1 MEFKLEDVLA
11 EIDKQA
17 NAFGVNPRTAK
28 AIVVAENTD
37 SGSLAKKTVYRG
49 DAVSPKGASGVMQ
62 VMPDTAKG
70 LQQAGFLPADWKHD
84 PANLSSQVQA
94 GLAAIKEKI
103 GRMNNPDDLGEL
115 ASVYNGSSKT
125 HRAYKAG
132 NMTALPAET
141 QHYIT
146 KLRRADMEL
155 GGTQGNNPSAYMP
168 PADPAAN
175 STTPTAGRSTTRSVT
190 YDPGQMDGFMSSVMS
205 AVRPG
210 GAFDITTQAV
220 VNAGAQRQLLS
231 QDVVNAVTAKGEAA
245 AAEAG
250 AVATRTAAGEAR
262 RAQILT
268 AANLNP
274 DANENAMMQAMDIVN
289 KTDAQLAA
297 MKPEIDARMSVGFF
311 DNPLEW
317 LINQTR
323 LPGMVEQYNGVVSTQ
338 KNAQQAFAS
347 RASIANTQQQISSSM
362 DADLILQQGKATAT
376 RVAADA
382 AEAAGR
388 VKLETAGAEAR
399 DALTSMQLLGQKI
412 GLQGQALQLS
422 RQTVSETAGET
433 DKAKAARAEEES
445 LAGVNKVLVAA
456 GGNPIASVAQ
466 FKQLPSAKKEVLLS
480 AATSGKFGKNFAE
493 SFELLYNDG
502 NQDKVAAGGGATVV
516 HWVRGTA
523 GAAGTVVQ
531 QEQLTAEKLK
541 QKYDPKK
548 QLPEELNKL
557 QTQYEAQ
564 ANSDMRLAT
573 QYNPYKLDYG
583 TMSKLPELQT
593 NALAAW
599 INKYGPKGTEPMMA
613 QVDEQYI
620 VQRFA
625 QSVAQGTMTVAA
637 AAKELSDY
645 YRITTAKQAE
655 LTQYSL
661 FGMSRPEKTY
671 AVRIKDT
678 DFSTMPVDLG
688 NPTQVENL
696 LVKRVAFDRRFESV
710 KTPMRYPASTQAIQW
725 KE

>member
-17 NAFGVNPRTAK
+17 TAFGVNPRTAK
-28 AIVVAENTD
+28 AIVVAENTSD
-37 SGSLAKKTVYRG
+37 GSLAKKTKYDG
-49 DAVSPKGASGVMQ
+49 AAVSMEGKGARGVMQ
-62 VMPDTAKG
+62 VMPATAKG
-70 LQQAGFLPADWKHD
+70 LQQAGFLPADWTHD

-94 GLAAIKEKI
+94 GLAAIKEKL
-103 GRMNNPDDLGEL
+103 GRMNNPDDLGEV
-115 ASVYNGSSKT
+115 ASVYNGSTRT
-125 HRAYKAG
+125 HKAYKAG
-132 NMTALPAET
+132 NFAALPPET
-141 QHYIT
+141 QHYIM

-155 GGTQGNNPSAYMP
+155 GGTQGNNPSAYVP
-168 PADPAAN
+168 PAGG
-175 STTPTAGRSTTRSVT
+175 STATPTAGRSTTRSVT
-190 YDPGQMDGFMSSVMS
+190 YDPSQMDGFMSSVMS

-220 VNAGAQRQLLS
+220 VEAGQQRQLLS
-231 QDVVNAVTAKGEAA
+231 QEVVNAVTAKGNAA

-250 AVATRTAAGEAR
+250 AIATRTAAGEAR

-274 DANENAMMQAMDIVN
+274 DATENAMTRAMAIVN
-289 KTDAQLAA
+289 ETDAQLAM
-297 MKPEIDARMSVGFF
+297 MKPEIDARMAVGFF

-323 LPGMVEQYNGVVSTQ
+323 LPGMVETYNGVVSTQ
-338 KNAQQAFAS
+338 KSAQQAFAA
-347 RASIANTQQQISSSM
+347 RASIATTQQQISSSM
-362 DADLILQQGKATAT
+362 DADLILKQGKATSE
-376 RVAADA
+376 RIAADA

-433 DKAKAARAEEES
+433 EKQKLVRAEEDN
-445 LAGVNKVLVAA
+445 LANINKVLVAA
-456 GGNPIASVAQ
+456 GGNPIPSVAQ
-466 FKQLPSAKKEVLLS
+466 FKQLPSAKKEILLS
-480 AATSGKFGKNFAE
+480 AASSGKFGKNFAE

-502 NQDKVAAGGGATVV
+502 NRDKVATGGGATVI
-516 HWVRGTA
+516 HWVNGTA
-523 GAAGTVVQ
+523 GAAGTTVQ

-541 QKYDPKK
+541 QKYDAKK

-564 ANSDMRLAT
+564 AASDMRLASK
-573 QYNPYKLDYG
+573 YNPYKLDYG
-583 TMSKLPELQT
+583 MMSKLPELQT
-593 NALAAW
+593 NAVAAW

-613 QVDEQYI
+613 QVDEQFI
-620 VQRFA
+620 VQKFA

-645 YRITTAKQAE
+645 YRTATAKQAE

-661 FGMSRPEKTY
+661 FGMAKPEKTY

-678 DFSTMPVDLG
+678 DFSTVPVDLG

-696 LVKRVAFDRRFESV
+696 LVKRVAYDRRFEAA
-710 KTPMRYPASTQAIQW
+710 KTPMKYPASTQAIQW